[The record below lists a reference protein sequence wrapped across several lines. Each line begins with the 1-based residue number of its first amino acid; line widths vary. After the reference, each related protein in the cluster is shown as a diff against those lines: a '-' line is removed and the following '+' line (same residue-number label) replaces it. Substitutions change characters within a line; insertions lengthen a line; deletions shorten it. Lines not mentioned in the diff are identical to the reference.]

1 MVDNQKRMMMAIAA
15 SFLFLMLWSKY
26 FGPKPAAPTK
36 AAPVS
41 TQSVTTTTELPS
53 SENTS
58 VLDSDTSIEPT
69 PTPEKNI
76 PTIAQ
81 ETVMVDFDHFDAVI
95 DNRMGAITDI
105 TLHAYKKELKK
116 NASGMQIVPIELADL
131 PPMLWDLEIVEGEKT
146 YGFTDQQATYEWIE
160 RGENGHYRLRTQ
172 VGPVEI
178 EKTYAWDAD
187 TYQVKQSLL
196 LVNRSNNRLVIDAH
210 TNMYAAKDPLRKPK
224 TGFLSLFQAR
234 QTPTRVVSL
243 FDDKVERFDFAKIA
257 KGNLELPQGAIGWAG
272 FESQYF
278 LMSLM
283 PTVGLWKDIQLY
295 APDEMHSQIQYNYA
309 QRDIKPQSSVKY
321 EMSLYAGP
329 KDIAV
334 LTSIDDSLKYSID
347 LGGWL
352 GPISRLILRALRML
366 YQWLGNYGLAIIIL
380 TVFVRLLMFPLA
392 QKQAKSMKKM
402 QDHKPQMDAL
412 KEQYADNKEEYSR
425 ALMQYMRSN
434 RINPAGGCFP
444 LLIQF
449 PIFIA
454 LYRVLYNSIELRHA
468 PFFGWIHDLSAY
480 DPYFVLPALVG
491 ITFFFQTKLNPTPIS
506 DPTQAAMMKFMPVMF
521 SVLMIFLPSGL
532 NLYIFV
538 STLWGIVQQYW
549 VQKSKTV

>member
-1 MVDNQKRMMMAIAA
+1 
-15 SFLFLMLWSKY
+15 
-26 FGPKPAAPTK
+26 
-36 AAPVS
+36 
-41 TQSVTTTTELPS
+41 
-53 SENTS
+53 
-58 VLDSDTSIEPT
+58 
-69 PTPEKNI
+69 
-76 PTIAQ
+76 
-81 ETVMVDFDHFDAVI
+81 
-95 DNRMGAITDI
+95 
-105 TLHAYKKELKK
+105 
-116 NASGMQIVPIELADL
+116 
-131 PPMLWDLEIVEGEKT
+131 
-146 YGFTDQQATYEWIE
+146 
-160 RGENGHYRLRTQ
+160 
-172 VGPVEI
+172 
-178 EKTYAWDAD
+178 
-187 TYQVKQSLL
+187 
-196 LVNRSNNRLVIDAH
+196 
-210 TNMYAAKDPLRKPK
+210 
-224 TGFLSLFQAR
+224 
-234 QTPTRVVSL
+234 
-243 FDDKVERFDFAKIA
+243 
-257 KGNLELPQGAIGWAG
+257 
-272 FESQYF
+272 
-278 LMSLM
+278 
-283 PTVGLWKDIQLY
+283 
-295 APDEMHSQIQYNYA
+295 
-309 QRDIKPQSSVKY
+309 
-321 EMSLYAGP
+321 
-329 KDIAV
+329 
-334 LTSIDDSLKYSID
+334 
-347 LGGWL
+347 
-352 GPISRLILRALRML
+352 ML